1 MMRRVV
7 LPKDMLSTLLRSISI
22 SGTGLHLRPYIVA
35 DESCTTKT
43 DGIFVAGGDGAVEV
57 RTLQPVAINVYSLSG
72 AKVAS
77 QFVSGEARIEL
88 PAGVYVVNGVKI
100 AVR

>member
-1 MMRRVV
+1 
-7 LPKDMLSTLLRSISI
+7 
-22 SGTGLHLRPYIVA
+22 
-35 DESCTTKT
+35 
-43 DGIFVAGGDGAVEV
+43 
-57 RTLQPVAINVYSLSG
+57 VAINVYSLSG

>member
-1 MMRRVV
+1 VAI
-7 LPKDMLSTLLRSISI
+7 PPFLRNHYAGI
-22 SGTGLHLRPYIVA
+22 A
-35 DESCTTKT
+35 DVSA

-57 RTLQPVAINVYSLSG
+57 RALQPVAINVYSLSG